1 MLTDQQ
7 QLQCRQLLV
16 NCIPL
21 LVQYFLRQI
30 LTRCSRVHLQFKRTR
45 VHFHLGLGVPHS
57 LHLIR
62 CSPPTT
68 LPKMM
73 KSVCAKTKPQWKLSK
88 ETKGKQSLMQTT
100 MMNANPKYV
109 RGEPVLTTE
118 QLHEAGQYC
127 VELHN
132 YYIMNYKTSQEI
144 IIQFKDRH
152 FLVGDDIFVITFSDL
167 YKLFN
172 LDTLDISLM
181 HCFTM

>member
-1 MLTDQQ
+1 VSTTASQLHTAPSSIFLETNPDQMQ
-7 QLQCRQLLV
+7 SCPSPIQENSCSFPPRTWSS
-16 NCIPL
+16 PL
-21 LVQYFLRQI
+21 PTLDQMQ
-30 LTRCSRVHLQFKRTR
+30 
-45 VHFHLGLGVPHS
+45 
-57 LHLIR
+57 
-62 CSPPTT
+62 PPTT

-73 KSVCAKTKPQWKLSK
+73 KSVCAKTKPQWKSSK